1 MIVISERETMWLNTH
16 GDQKLCDCQ
25 VESLTGWVEKDIVGG
40 NLHECNC
47 VMFDTRFCKDAYG

>member
-1 MIVISERETMWLNTH
+1 MWLNTH
-16 GDQKLCDCQ
+16 GDQKICDCQ
-25 VESLTGWVEKDIVGG
+25 VESLMGWVEKDIVGG